1 MLAGC
6 LIFLLA
12 FSAIHLRKEILI
24 ATLVHKTWK
33 LLAFYSQSDK
43 EYFTRF
49 YSNLSTLS
57 HRRCIRL

>member
-12 FSAIHLRKEILI
+12 FSAIPLRKEILI
-24 ATLVHKTWK
+24 ATLVHKTWT
-33 LLAFYSQSDK
+33 LLAFHSQSYK